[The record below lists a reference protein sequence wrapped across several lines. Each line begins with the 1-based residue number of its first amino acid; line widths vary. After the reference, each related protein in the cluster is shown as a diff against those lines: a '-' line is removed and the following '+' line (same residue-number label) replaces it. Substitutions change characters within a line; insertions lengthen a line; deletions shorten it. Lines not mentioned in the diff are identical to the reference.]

1 MKSLFRQTQQYGSFC
16 LRLGAVGFGA
26 GSLVFTG
33 LQIGA
38 EIASGPFR
46 AITPGARLL
55 LVTAQMHFIFL
66 NSKSLSLA
74 KHTALAKLGLMHM
87 IAANLCEWLQ
97 VGSYVQPT
105 YEYLRRYFSSGQEK
119 TTCVFEQLDIFHPS
133 VFARKVNRE
142 RNTVLSTIP
151 IIRVNFPTIAIDYP
165 RRIRKQSRTITR
177 LYKKENQHQQR
188 KRYRFEHQPAF
199 R

>member
-1 MKSLFRQTQQYGSFC
+1 M
-16 LRLGAVGFGA
+16 GFGA

-87 IAANLCEWLQ
+87 IATNLCEWLQ
-97 VGSYVQPT
+97 VSGTMMMKWRGNKKKKNRNKNKQN
-105 YEYLRRYFSSGQEK
+105 RKHFSSRK
-119 TTCVFEQLDIFHPS
+119 SRRLFEQLDTFYPS
-133 VFARKVNRE
+133 NVARLLEKRIKNELPVFESSESICRFIVIVIITIEYRRK
-142 RNTVLSTIP
+142 TI
-151 IIRVNFPTIAIDYP
+151 
-165 RRIRKQSRTITR
+165 
-177 LYKKENQHQQR
+177 
-188 KRYRFEHQPAF
+188 
-199 R
+199 

>member
-1 MKSLFRQTQQYGSFC
+1 M
-16 LRLGAVGFGA
+16 GFGA

-87 IAANLCEWLQ
+87 IATNLCEWLQ
-97 VGSYVQPT
+97 VSGT
-105 YEYLRRYFSSGQEK
+105 TMMKWRGKRKKRKKIEIKINKTGKHFSSRK
-119 TTCVFEQLDIFHPS
+119 SRRLFEQLDTFYPS
-133 VFARKVNRE
+133 KRCAFARKANQKRITGT
-142 RNTVLSTIP
+142 RYLSHP
-151 IIRVNFPTIAIDYP
+151 SQFVASSSSSLLSNID
-165 RRIRKQSRTITR
+165 T
-177 LYKKENQHQQR
+177 
-188 KRYRFEHQPAF
+188 
-199 R
+199 

>member
-1 MKSLFRQTQQYGSFC
+1 M
-16 LRLGAVGFGA
+16 GFGA

-87 IAANLCEWLQ
+87 IATNLCEWLQ
-97 VGSYVQPT
+97 V
-105 YEYLRRYFSSGQEK
+105 SGTMMMK
-119 TTCVFEQLDIFHPS
+119 WRGNKI
-133 VFARKVNRE
+133 
-142 RNTVLSTIP
+142 
-151 IIRVNFPTIAIDYP
+151 
-165 RRIRKQSRTITR
+165 
-177 LYKKENQHQQR
+177 KK
-188 KRYRFEHQPAF
+188 KK
-199 R
+199 

>member
-87 IAANLCEWLQ
+87 IATNLCEWLQ
-97 VGSYVQPT
+97 VGMHRYVQ
-105 YEYLRRYFSSGQEK
+105 RRTNIYVRIFFTHGRKK
-119 TTCVFEQLDIFHPS
+119 TTCVFEQLDIFRSSCLPG
-133 VFARKVNRE
+133 K
-142 RNTVLSTIP
+142 
-151 IIRVNFPTIAIDYP
+151 
-165 RRIRKQSRTITR
+165 
-177 LYKKENQHQQR
+177 
-188 KRYRFEHQPAF
+188 
-199 R
+199 

>member
-1 MKSLFRQTQQYGSFC
+1 M
-16 LRLGAVGFGA
+16 GFGA

-87 IAANLCEWLQ
+87 IATNLCEWLQ
-97 VGSYVQPT
+97 VSGTTVMKWMRERERSKNNKKIKREET
-105 YEYLRRYFSSGQEK
+105 FFLIEEIAENCLNNLIHFIHRR
-119 TTCVFEQLDIFHPS
+119 CA
-133 VFARKVNRE
+133 FARKSESKTNYPAP
-142 RNTVLSTIP
+142 P
-151 IIRVNFPTIAIDYP
+151 IFESSESICRIIIIVIIVIAISNINTYENN
-165 RRIRKQSRTITR
+165 RTI
-177 LYKKENQHQQR
+177 YKTEI
-188 KRYRFEHQPAF
+188 E
-199 R
+199 